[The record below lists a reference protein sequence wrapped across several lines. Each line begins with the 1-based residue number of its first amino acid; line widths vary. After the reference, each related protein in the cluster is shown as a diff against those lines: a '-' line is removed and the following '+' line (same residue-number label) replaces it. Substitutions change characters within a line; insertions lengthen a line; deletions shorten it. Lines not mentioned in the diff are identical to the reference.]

1 MVDIRER
8 TGGGVRSP
16 RAGLALWDVVQS
28 HARYRGD
35 QIALI
40 DDERSATWSEFVAHA
55 GRMAAG
61 LAAHGVRRG
70 DVVAIADSMGI
81 DYVAVYYATAR
92 VGAVLVPLNTSL
104 HPTSVR
110 SFIERTGAG
119 LVLVGRQHGD
129 LVEAAPGVEVL
140 GGGTAVWGSAL
151 TAEGGTPPESDAEL
165 DDPHLIIF
173 TSGTTGV
180 PKAAVLSQ
188 RATMVDSFAGALA
201 TGVRPDERLFV
212 YQAPYHGGTWSMMR
226 QYMLLGGSILMTR
239 RFDAAAALRLIE
251 RHRCHSF
258 FAVPLMLQAMVE
270 ADGFE
275 QADLSSLR
283 TVVFASY
290 DPNASVL
297 PVVERIRGRGA
308 PDMTI
313 EHIYGQTENSAFIA
327 SARPEVCEQHLATV
341 GTPVPGVVLSVQDP
355 EGVEVPR
362 GDVGEICVRSHS
374 VMDGY
379 LDDPEATAAAFRG
392 GWLHTGD
399 LGRLDEDGM
408 LHIVGRLKEMIRTG
422 GVNVYPR
429 EVAARLGEHPAIRDC
444 AVFGV
449 PDPRYD
455 ERVVAAV
462 VSDDPGLTPD
472 EVVRWVRER
481 MAGYQ
486 TPRQV
491 ILLDA
496 LPKTAAGKT
505 AMADLIDRARRSAG
519 ADGERSAS

>member
-1 MVDIRER
+1 
-8 TGGGVRSP
+8 
-16 RAGLALWDVVQS
+16 
-28 HARYRGD
+28 
-35 QIALI
+35 
-40 DDERSATWSEFVAHA
+40 
-55 GRMAAG
+55 
-61 LAAHGVRRG
+61 
-70 DVVAIADSMGI
+70 
-81 DYVAVYYATAR
+81 
-92 VGAVLVPLNTSL
+92 
-104 HPTSVR
+104 
-110 SFIERTGAG
+110 
-119 LVLVGRQHGD
+119 
-129 LVEAAPGVEVL
+129 
-140 GGGTAVWGSAL
+140 
-151 TAEGGTPPESDAEL
+151 
-165 DDPHLIIF
+165 
-173 TSGTTGV
+173 
-180 PKAAVLSQ
+180 
-188 RATMVDSFAGALA
+188 
-201 TGVRPDERLFV
+201 
-212 YQAPYHGGTWSMMR
+212 
-226 QYMLLGGSILMTR
+226 
-239 RFDAAAALRLIE
+239 
-251 RHRCHSF
+251 
-258 FAVPLMLQAMVE
+258 
-270 ADGFE
+270 
-275 QADLSSLR
+275 
-283 TVVFASY
+283 
-290 DPNASVL
+290 
-297 PVVERIRGRGA
+297 
-308 PDMTI
+308 
-313 EHIYGQTENSAFIA
+313 
-327 SARPEVCEQHLATV
+327 
-341 GTPVPGVVLSVQDP
+341 
-355 EGVEVPR
+355 
-362 GDVGEICVRSHS
+362 
-374 VMDGY
+374 MDGY